1 MAVAHGAWNIGTL
14 WNNMWDDLLRPMSKC
29 TMSTSTLGQIEK
41 TIYIY
46 AEMLLHIWHC
56 ITTSDV
62 CSPTQP
68 WSNDLWSVASS
79 ALTLLR
85 GVITYATSTSSDLF
99 TAPALRDDWGD
110 YLKRLSCDLDT
121 LERYCGVG
129 TTSGKV
135 LSLADSLSG
144 HSAPGREAREDVA
157 ACLTQGVDSQGKG
170 GYAGRRREDDV
181 NLVSYALGS
190 HASAADAVVSNQSH
204 KTGGPTGLHISE
216 ETAYALRSAR
226 SQHGAY
232 GGNNTSG
239 PIDVAT
245 ACNAHGG
252 TGRCDFESETFIVSA
267 SESGQ
272 GFWQE
277 DIRALR
283 SHNIQKPEAGV
294 VMASTERTRKDGRNL
309 EAFEDVAYALTNP
322 GQGGRTQS
330 RQILAPCLTQNYDK
344 QPDNSG
350 TGEGPM
356 LIQEGMMVRRLTPRE
371 CERLQGLEDDYTL
384 IPYRG
389 KPAKDAPRYRA
400 IGNSFAVPVVRW
412 IAQRIQQVEGLL

>member
-1 MAVAHGAWNIGTL
+1 MGDFTQIGKEVSVGTIDLVIGGTPCQSFSVAGRRGGLADPRGNLTL
-14 WNNMWDDLLRPMSKC
+14 EYFAFLDRLRPRWMVWENVPGLLSDDGGRTFGTC
-29 TMSTSTLGQIEK
+29 LGLL
-41 TIYIY
+41 
-46 AEMLLHIWHC
+46 AELGYGFAYRILDAEYFGVPQRRHR
-56 ITTSDV
+56 V
-62 CSPTQP
+62 F
-68 WSNDLWSVASS
+68 LVGY
-79 ALTLLR
+79 R
-85 GVITYATSTSSDLF
+85 GDWRPPAAVLF
-99 TAPALRDDWGD
+99 
-110 YLKRLSCDLDT
+110 
-121 LERYCGVG
+121 ERY
-129 TTSGKV
+129 
-135 LSLADSLSG
+135 SLSG
-144 HSAPGREAREDVA
+144 HPAPGGEAREDLA